1 MRSALTYF
9 TSIYAIFIKD
19 FCVLPSER
27 NLRFST
33 TKNCLFFFR
42 YYCTKIEEENYFVDH
57 EKLKE
62 YFPLNVVTEGLLSI
76 YQQLL
81 LLK

>member
-1 MRSALTYF
+1 MPFSEKTFVSFLANE
-9 TSIYAIFIKD
+9 IYD
-19 FCVLPSER
+19 FQQS
-27 NLRFST
+27 
-33 TKNCLFFFR
+33 KNCLFFFR
-42 YYCTKIEEENYFVDH
+42 YYCTKIEEDNYFVDH